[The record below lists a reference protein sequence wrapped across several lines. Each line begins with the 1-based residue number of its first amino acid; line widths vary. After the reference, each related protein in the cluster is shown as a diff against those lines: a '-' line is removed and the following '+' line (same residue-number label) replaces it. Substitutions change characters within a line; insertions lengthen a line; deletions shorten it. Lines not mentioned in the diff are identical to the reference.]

1 MDLPVGVQR
10 LWRLS
15 RADAGLTG
23 LFDMSIH
30 AEIQSGTLTLKPTTF
45 RLETEIMD
53 ALAVI
58 RERDGIGVSEQVR
71 RALKQWIAEKRV
83 KVKSER
89 KRAATRK
96 RS

>member
-1 MDLPVGVQR
+1 MD
-10 LWRLS
+10 
-15 RADAGLTG
+15 
-23 LFDMSIH
+23 
-30 AEIQSGTLTLKPTTF
+30 TLTLKPTTF

-58 RERDGIGVSEQVR
+58 RDRDGIPVSEQVR
-71 RALKQWIAEKRV
+71 RALKQWIADKGV

-89 KRAATRK
+89 KRAVTRK